1 MMLRPSARARI
12 SLVLKLLGSL
22 VCLAAIWYFARL
34 DPEPSIES
42 SATLFPRDVDP
53 PLSSKAEMEIA
64 GLDESIR
71 QKPANPATQIRL
83 GQAYLQKARAS
94 VDPMYLSKA
103 EALFKNALQV
113 NGGDFQAIAGMGS
126 ICLSRHEFRDAIGWG
141 ERGLAINPWS
151 SELYG
156 ILGDANVELGD
167 YERAVEFFQ
176 KMIDL
181 KPQLSSYSRV
191 SYMRELHGDIS
202 GAIDAMKMAVSAGGL
217 QRENTAWARVYLG
230 NLYIN
235 SGDYRSAERE
245 LEAALIDVPDYMH
258 AYAGL
263 ANLRIAQGRPR
274 DAVELYKRVVE
285 KMRLPSYRIL
295 LADLYDATGQPE
307 PA

>member
-1 MMLRPSARARI
+1 MSNRAVAI
-12 SLVLKLLGSL
+12 FLATTVLALG
-22 VCLAAIWYFARL
+22 LAAYLGRTSSEAASHREAPLIAL
-34 DPEPSIES
+34 DPTADITDFFMFRSYETGKDNKIILIMDVIPGEEPSS
-42 SATLFPRDVDP
+42 GP
-53 PLSSKAEMEIA
+53 
-64 GLDESIR
+64 
-71 QKPANPATQIRL
+71 N
-83 GQAYLQKARAS
+83 
-94 VDPMYLSKA
+94 
-103 EALFKNALQV
+103 
-113 NGGDFQAIAGMGS
+113 
-126 ICLSRHEFRDAIGWG
+126 
-141 ERGLAINPWS
+141 
-151 SELYG
+151 
-156 ILGDANVELGD
+156 

-217 QRENTAWARVYLG
+217 QRENTAWARVHLG

-245 LEAALIDVPDYMH
+245 FEAALIDVPDYVH

-274 DAVELYKRVVE
+274 DAVELYQRVVE

-295 LADLYDATGQPE
+295 LADLYDTTG
-307 PA
+307 